1 MWHNSNNDCVRVM
14 VSPGMP
20 ARATSSGIVTC
31 RSTSSAD
38 APGKRATTSTMAG
51 AGSG

>member
-1 MWHNSNNDCVRVM
+1 LLLIFFK
-14 VSPGMP
+14 PGMP
-20 ARATSSGIVTC
+20 ENVTSRGMVTC

-38 APGKRATTSTMAG
+38 APGNSAITSTIAG